1 MKKGLSLLLVSA
13 AFATPMFA
21 VENGTQMLTSVNETA
36 VTTETAITDS
46 VAQKEQTTW
55 EKIISHMPKFSGYL
69 QTGWNW
75 SKTSATGSR
84 ANSSFQAKRLRLI
97 MDGNVGE
104 KVDFR
109 LQIEAFN
116 GIAGSTN
123 GNGQKTV
130 QVMDA
135 FATLKLMPELKIRA
149 GQFYTPLGYENYDIS
164 PKTLETVD
172 FSNIVYRMACRNPYE
187 YNVIDYGRDLG
198 VMIMGDAFDSGKGF
212 RYLHYDLALTN
223 GSLPTKDDRNS
234 SKDVYASVTVRPM
247 KYFNIKTTYNY
258 GRYST
263 QNIGGTPGVPGV
275 PAVPAVAGVGSGKYS
290 PMNRMVVGA
299 WYNDPQGLD
308 LRAEYGLMKSKVDGI
323 KFIDEQGAYFLAAYH
338 LNKWLP
344 MVRWDMYKDSSE
356 QGAAGVVTGNNK
368 TTTNN
373 YNRILLGVNYQ
384 LYKNVTIQFNYHHYF
399 YNKDV
404 EAANGYAATNQ
415 IQLMGRFAF

>member
-1 MKKGLSLLLVSA
+1 
-13 AFATPMFA
+13 
-21 VENGTQMLTSVNETA
+21 
-36 VTTETAITDS
+36 
-46 VAQKEQTTW
+46 
-55 EKIISHMPKFSGYL
+55 
-69 QTGWNW
+69 
-75 SKTSATGSR
+75 
-84 ANSSFQAKRLRLI
+84 

-263 QNIGGTPGVPGV
+263 QNIGGST
-275 PAVPAVAGVGSGKYS
+275 GVGSGKYS

-338 LNKWLP
+338 INKWLP

>member
-84 ANSSFQAKRLRLI
+84 ASSSFQAKRLRLI

-123 GNGQKTV
+123 RNGQKTV

-135 FATLKLMPELKIRA
+135 FATLKLMPEFKIRA

-263 QNIGGTPGVPGV
+263 QNIGGST
-275 PAVPAVAGVGSGKYS
+275 GVGSGKYS

-308 LRAEYGLMKSKVDGI
+308 LRAEYGLMKSKVNGI

-338 LNKWLP
+338 INKWLP

>member
-75 SKTSATGSR
+75 SKTSATGSK
-84 ANSSFQAKRLRLI
+84 ASSSFQAKRLRLI

-263 QNIGGTPGVPGV
+263 QNIGGST
-275 PAVPAVAGVGSGKYS
+275 GVGSGKYS

-308 LRAEYGLMKSKVDGI
+308 LRAEYGLMKSKVDGV

-338 LNKWLP
+338 INKWLP

-368 TTTNN
+368 ATTNN
-373 YNRILLGVNYQ
+373 YNRVLVGVNYQ
-384 LYKNVTIQFNYHHYF
+384 LFKNVTIQFNYHHYF

-404 EAANGYAATNQ
+404 KAANGYAANNQ

>member
-84 ANSSFQAKRLRLI
+84 ASSSFQAKRLRLI

-149 GQFYTPLGYENYDIS
+149 GQFYTPLGYEYYDIS

-263 QNIGGTPGVPGV
+263 QNIGGST
-275 PAVPAVAGVGSGKYS
+275 GVGSGKYS

-368 TTTNN
+368 ATTNN

>member
-263 QNIGGTPGVPGV
+263 QNIGGST
-275 PAVPAVAGVGSGKYS
+275 GVGSGKYS

-308 LRAEYGLMKSKVDGI
+308 LRAEYGLMKSKVNGI

-404 EAANGYAATNQ
+404 KAANGYAATNQ

>member
-263 QNIGGTPGVPGV
+263 QNIGGST
-275 PAVPAVAGVGSGKYS
+275 GVGSGKYS

-308 LRAEYGLMKSKVDGI
+308 LRAEYGLMKSKVDGV

-338 LNKWLP
+338 INKWLP

>member
-75 SKTSATGSR
+75 SKTSATGSK
-84 ANSSFQAKRLRLI
+84 ASSSFQAKRLRLI

-187 YNVIDYGRDLG
+187 YNLVDYGRDLG

-263 QNIGGTPGVPGV
+263 QTIGGIPGVTGAPGV
-275 PAVPAVAGVGSGKYS
+275 TGVGYGKYS

-308 LRAEYGLMKSKVDGI
+308 LRAEYGLMKSKVNGI